1 MDRDLR
7 LRDHLLLLIKEDHR
21 RFLKLHA
28 LRKDGIRDHHIFGHR
43 ILDPLGHVDGVGD
56 KVPQLIGLAGFIRL
70 FLNLQFRDRDP
81 GYLEGYRLHLSRHQR
96 PAADVLAAASRLED
110 QRPPS
115 LPVLPVQ
122 IPGPKA
128 ASVGVC
134 RVRAEVELIAAADYR
149 VSFTS
154 GAVGLI
160 DQSYALRQR
169 DGHLIR
175 RISDTGHRLR
185 PLHLLLGAEIR
196 LQAGGRELKIRSGD
210 LGVPFDQFRA
220 ADDLLPG
227 LFAHSQ
233 EHLPFAGAAAVD
245 VGQKAVGE
253 AVSPLL
259 SRPFLRDLFAQI
271 VLITRAS
278 VHIVQRLR
286 KQGIIVQKIRREGSP
301 VRRIL
306 LRLQT
311 ISQLPVNVVIK
322 GRIFLIINFL
332 SPLQRHILGPGFKRR
347 PYSHPQAYR
356 QQGACQKHPY
366 FLHKISFPDTPKKR
380 IPYQNTNRQLPN
392 EKTAALLSHVKFLV
406 LEIREEIIPCWG
418 NPVNKKN

>member
-7 LRDHLLLLIKEDHR
+7 LRDHLLILIKEDHR
-21 RFLKLHA
+21 RFLKFHA
-28 LRKDGIRDHHIFGHR
+28 LCKDGICDHHIFCHR
-43 ILDPLGHVDGVGD
+43 LLDPLGHIDGVGD
-56 KVPQLIGLAGFIRL
+56 KIPQLIGLAGFIRL

-96 PAADVLAAASRLED
+96 PAADVLAAASRLEN
-110 QRPPS
+110 QGPPS

-122 IPGPKA
+122 IPSPKA
-128 ASVGVC
+128 ASIGVG
-134 RVRAEVELIAAADYR
+134 RVPTEVELIAAADR
-149 VSFTS
+149 RLPFTP
-154 GAVGLI
+154 GIFGLI
-160 DQSYALRQR
+160 HQRHSFRQR

-175 RISDTGHRLR
+175 RIPDTGHRLC
-185 PLHLLLGAEIR
+185 PLHLLLGTEIR
-196 LQAGGRELKIRSGD
+196 LQAGGRELKIRRRD
-210 LGVPFDQFRA
+210 LGIPFDQFRA
-220 ADDLLPG
+220 ADNLLLG
-227 LFAHSQ
+227 LLTHAHEYIS
-233 EHLPFAGAAAVD
+233 LTGTATVD
-245 VGQKAVGE
+245 IGQKTVGE

-259 SRPFLRDLFAQI
+259 PRPFLRDLFAQI
-271 VLITRAS
+271 ILIARAS

-286 KQGIIVQKIRREGSP
+286 KQGIIVQKICREGSS

-322 GRIFLIINFL
+322 SRIFLIINFL
-332 SPLQRHILGPGFKRR
+332 SPLQRHSLGPGFKRR

-392 EKTAALLSHVKFLV
+392 EKNSRPLSHVKFLV
-406 LEIREEIIPCWG
+406 LEIREEIVPCWG